1 MQSCFKKIL
10 WIEQIFSESVNL
22 ILLYDDKHI

>member
-10 WIEQIFSESVNL
+10 WIEKIFSESVNL
-22 ILLYDDKHI
+22 ILLYGAKQI